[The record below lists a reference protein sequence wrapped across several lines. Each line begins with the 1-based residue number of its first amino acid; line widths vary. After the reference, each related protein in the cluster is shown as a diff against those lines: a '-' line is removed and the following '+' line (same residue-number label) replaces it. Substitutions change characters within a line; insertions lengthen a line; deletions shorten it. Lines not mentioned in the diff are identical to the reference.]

1 MDLFNHHHRESGTP
15 SLNFSKT
22 RERDAGACA
31 RHASGD
37 MADLVRMVETMAARR
52 CSVNQI
58 LEAVREFYERSA
70 TIPAQSVWISA
81 SAPEWRAWETFWRAT
96 KGKAPPQD
104 RRGGWRFPSLTPP
117 GIVAAE

>member
-1 MDLFNHHHRESGTP
+1 MDLFTHDRLGTDP
-15 SLNFSKT
+15 QTRNFSKT

-70 TIPAQSVWISA
+70 TIPAPSIWISA
-81 SAPEWRAWETFWRAT
+81 SAPEWREWETFWRAT